1 MYLENIALFHEL
13 NICSITLRILLSLLL
28 GGVLGIEREQKQ
40 HPAGFRTYV
49 IVCLGAT
56 LACITNIYM
65 CEQLGGT
72 DPARIPAQV
81 ISGIGF
87 LGAGTILVTRGNHIK
102 GLTTAAG
109 LWCCATIG
117 IAVGSGFYSGAIL
130 CSLIIVF
137 SLRILTFVDKHLTQS
152 HKYIAFY
159 AEYEDSVFIQNLV
172 KYCNTHHYE
181 LHDLEIFP
189 ANEKNGGFATFSVK
203 ITNPALRNT
212 VQDDIRSLSNSLI
225 LEEIL

>member
-1 MYLENIALFHEL
+1 MYLENVAFLSEL
-13 NICSITLRILLSLLL
+13 NIFSITLRIVLALLL

-56 LACITNIYM
+56 LACITNVYM
-65 CEQLGGT
+65 CERMGSG

-87 LGAGTILVTRGNHIK
+87 LGAGTILVTRNNHIK

-117 IAVGSGFYSGAIL
+117 IAIGSGFYSGAIL
-130 CSLIIVF
+130 CSVIIVF
-137 SLRILTFVDKHLTQS
+137 SLRILTLVDKHLTRFN
-152 HKYIAFY
+152 KYIAMY
-159 AEYEDSVFIQNLV
+159 VEYQDSVFIRSLI
-172 KYCNTHHYE
+172 KYCHQHHYE

-189 ANEKNGGFATFSVK
+189 AANQPNGFATFSLKVTDPL
-203 ITNPALRNT
+203 IHEQIIN
-212 VQDDIRSLSNSLI
+212 DIRNLSGTLL
-225 LEEIL
+225 LEEI